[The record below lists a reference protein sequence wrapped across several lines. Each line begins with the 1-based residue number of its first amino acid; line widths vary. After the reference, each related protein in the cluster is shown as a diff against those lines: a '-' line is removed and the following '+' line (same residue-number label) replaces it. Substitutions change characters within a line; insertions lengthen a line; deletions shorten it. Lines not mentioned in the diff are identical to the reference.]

1 MASDDPRER
10 LRRLYGDHGAAVL
23 AYALRRSTT
32 PEDAADVVSE
42 VFLVA
47 WRRIDA
53 VPRGEDA
60 RLWLYGVARR
70 TLSNQRRG
78 ELRRSRLG
86 AALRDH
92 VVATAPEPRDVDP
105 ALRRALERLSPPDRE
120 LLALVAWEELTP
132 AQAGAVLG
140 LAPGTA
146 RVRLH
151 RARARLRRSLA
162 DTTPDLIPIR
172 QER

>member
-10 LRRLYGDHGAAVL
+10 LRRLYGDHGAAIL
-23 AYALRRSTT
+23 AYALRRTTT

-53 VPRGEDA
+53 VPSGEDA

-86 AALRDH
+86 AALREH
-92 VVATAPEPRDVDP
+92 AATAAPEPRDVDP
-105 ALRRALERLSPPDRE
+105 ALRTALEALRPADRE
-120 LLALVAWEELTP
+120 LLALVAWEGLTP
-132 AQAGAVLG
+132 AQAGSVLG

-151 RARARLRRSLA
+151 RARARLRQTLA
-162 DTTPDLIPIR
+162 EAKPQLIPIR